1 MTASVHSSAVAP
13 VAPGR
18 MGVPLEARQALRY
31 LDELGRWRDQRRT
44 ELDEL
49 DARALDSTDAHEADL
64 TGDITLSM
72 ALWKAVADRHDLLVA
87 TWDSGRVGP
96 AERERLSA
104 LIWGRLDP
112 SDQSLAISLPEACKL
127 SDALASSL
135 RARLALAP
143 GDADVSARTKQLRAQ
158 VERIRDLVERE
169 PASSR
174 DAATAELTELDTRLT
189 DVTARAKRGADVGGL
204 LGPLE
209 HEAAR
214 TERDL
219 IVGGARRRE
228 DAEDAARARQ
238 LRAELKARGDAIRD
252 LAAKCVAAV
261 TPAPRLAVPDVLAL
275 GAVPEDPDEVDS
287 YLARLT
293 KVSRALDQAQAT
305 YAAALHRR
313 EDLTGTLEAYHVKA
327 SAAGEP
333 DDLSVLYKAAQ
344 QVLAVTPVDLTRLG
358 ALVAAYS
365 AYTTAYA
372 SAHAAGRGGR
382 S

>member
-1 MTASVHSSAVAP
+1 MTASVQSTAVAP

-18 MGVPLEARQALRY
+18 MGVPLEAQQALKY
-31 LDELGRWRDQRRT
+31 LDELGTWRDQRRT

-49 DARALDSTDAHEADL
+49 DARALDSTDAHEL

-87 TWDSGRVGP
+87 TWDSGRVGQ

-135 RARLALAP
+135 RARLSLAP

-158 VERIRDLVERE
+158 VERIRDLVDRE
-169 PASSR
+169 PASAR
-174 DAATAELTELDTRLT
+174 EAATTELTELDTRLR

-209 HEAAR
+209 LEAAH

-261 TPAPRLAVPDVLAL
+261 TPAPRLAVPDVTAL
-275 GAVPEDPDEVDS
+275 GNVPEKPEAVDA
-287 YLARLT
+287 YLARLAT
-293 KVSRALDQAQAT
+293 VSRALDQAQAT

-327 SAAGEP
+327 RSTGEP
-333 DDLSVLYKAAQ
+333 DDLADLYERAQ
-344 QVLAVTPVDLTRLG
+344 QVLAAVPVDLTRLA
-358 ALVAAYS
+358 ALVAAYQ
-365 AYTTAYA
+365 AYA
-372 SAHAAGRGGR
+372 TAHAAGQGGT